1 CRENHRRR
9 HCVQPTATLRVVSFV
24 SYHPTRSCVQFL
36 LRPKRDPPNS
46 QEPTAARGRS
56 TRDRRLRVQM
66 RWFGGGF
73 RIITAL
79 SRRSGFATFFSTAAS
94 PDKEIVAEKVLK
106 EFHPTIENAAA
117 SSVKDYAAYIDKMC
131 KIGNLFTVRQMLQAL
146 QERNISVPPN
156 VYIVL
161 LAEASQK
168 NDIDLSCQAFKK
180 LLLSCKSPTAAS
192 CLSFGQ
198 AFTKADGCIEL
209 LRFIEEVSE
218 ITCSSTSFV
227 NKIIF
232 ALAKSGQKDKA
243 LVIFDYLKSRNCS
256 LDLVTYNIVLDILG
270 RTGRVDEMFDVFA
283 TMKEAGFVPDTV
295 SYNSVLNGLRKAGR
309 TDMCI
314 VYFKE
319 MSENGIEPDLLTYT
333 ALIENFGRSGNAEE
347 SLKCFS
353 EMKLKGI
360 LPSIYIYRSLINNL
374 NKSGKVE
381 LAKELLEEMNL
392 SSTRLAGPEDFKHKR
407 RRRNRLTEGPEVR
420 YPGDITVIATYTLI
434 SGTTMRLDMEGVPKD
449 KPTIIN
455 LAQHTYWNL
464 AGHNSG
470 DVLNHSIQIWG
481 NHVTPV
487 DQNTVPTG
495 EIMPVKGI
503 RLILPLRAE

>member
-1 CRENHRRR
+1 MMLLIASNITTSRFLCYSLQQLQQQQLVLSLSCFRSVFTFHL
-9 HCVQPTATLRVVSFV
+9 PLSS
-24 SYHPTRSCVQFL
+24 SYSL
-36 LRPKRDPPNS
+36 
-46 QEPTAARGRS
+46 
-56 TRDRRLRVQM
+56 
-66 RWFGGGF
+66 
-73 RIITAL
+73 
-79 SRRSGFATFFSTAAS
+79 FFSTAAS

-319 MSENGIEPDLLTYT
+319 M
-333 ALIENFGRSGNAEE
+333 RNAEE

-420 YPGDITVIATYTLI
+420 
-434 SGTTMRLDMEGVPKD
+434 
-449 KPTIIN
+449 
-455 LAQHTYWNL
+455 
-464 AGHNSG
+464 
-470 DVLNHSIQIWG
+470 
-481 NHVTPV
+481 
-487 DQNTVPTG
+487 
-495 EIMPVKGI
+495 
-503 RLILPLRAE
+503 

>member
-1 CRENHRRR
+1 MDFTVAGRTTGAATASNPPPPFVLCRLSPIIQQGVAFHFSSGQSETLL
-9 HCVQPTATLRVVSFV
+9 TAKNQLPLAAV
-24 SYHPTRSCVQFL
+24 
-36 LRPKRDPPNS
+36 PPV
-46 QEPTAARGRS
+46 TAACEFRCGG
-56 TRDRRLRVQM
+56 
-66 RWFGGGF
+66 FGGGL
-73 RIITAL
+73 RIISAL
-79 SRRSGFATFFSTAAS
+79 ARRSAFATVVKSTKVANVLCLPFTVASSSTLLATTSSFVAFFLAAAPPTTAASVNQQRSFGVGTRSNRSSSSTFLFATAPSSEPLLAVSSPSPLPRVVPSASSLSNAIAFFSTAAS
-94 PDKEIVAEKVLK
+94 PDKEIAAEKVLK
-106 EFHPTIENAAA
+106 EFHATIENAAA
-117 SSVKDYAAYIDKMC
+117 SSVK
-131 KIGNLFTVRQMLQAL
+131 
-146 QERNISVPPN
+146 
-156 VYIVL
+156 
-161 LAEASQK
+161 EASQK
-168 NDIDLSCQAFKK
+168 NDIDVSCQAFKK

-192 CLSFGQ
+192 CLSFAQ
-198 AFTKADGCIEL
+198 AFTKANGCIEL
-209 LRFIEEVSE
+209 PRFIKEVSE

-243 LVIFDYLKSRNCS
+243 LVIFDYLKSRNYS

-295 SYNSVLNGLRKAGR
+295 SYNTVLNGLRKAGR

-381 LAKELLEEMNL
+381 LAKELLEEMNS

-407 RRRNRLTEGPEVR
+407 RRRNRLTKGPEV
-420 YPGDITVIATYTLI
+420 
-434 SGTTMRLDMEGVPKD
+434 
-449 KPTIIN
+449 
-455 LAQHTYWNL
+455 H
-464 AGHNSG
+464 
-470 DVLNHSIQIWG
+470 
-481 NHVTPV
+481 
-487 DQNTVPTG
+487 
-495 EIMPVKGI
+495 
-503 RLILPLRAE
+503 

>member
-1 CRENHRRR
+1 M
-9 HCVQPTATLRVVSFV
+9 VVLILVPKTALCMFESLLIDDVIDCFKYNNFKVPLLFSTAAAAATTCSLCVSFA
-24 SYHPTRSCVQFL
+24 
-36 LRPKRDPPNS
+36 LRPRPP
-46 QEPTAARGRS
+46 PS
-56 TRDRRLRVQM
+56 TLLLLP
-66 RWFGGGF
+66 F
-73 RIITAL
+73 
-79 SRRSGFATFFSTAAS
+79 AAS
-94 PDKEIVAEKVLK
+94 PDKEIAAEKVLK
-106 EFHPTIENAAA
+106 EFHATIENVAA
-117 SSVKDYAAYIDKMC
+117 SSVKGYAAYIDKMC
-131 KIGNLFTVRQMLQAL
+131 KIGNFSAVSQMLQAL
-146 QERNISVPPN
+146 QDRNISVPPN

-180 LLLSCKSPTAAS
+180 LLLSCKSPSASS
-192 CLSFGQ
+192 CLSFAQ
-198 AFTKADGCIEL
+198 AFTKANGCIEL

-232 ALAKSGQKDKA
+232 ALVKSGQKDKA
-243 LVIFDYLKSRNCS
+243 LVIFDYLKSRNYS

-270 RTGRVDEMFDVFA
+270 RTGRVDEMLDVFT
-283 TMKEAGFVPDTV
+283 TMKEAGFVPDIV
-295 SYNSVLNGLRKAGR
+295 SYNTVLNGLRKAGR

-333 ALIENFGRSGNAEE
+333 ALIESFGRSGNAEE
-347 SLKCFS
+347 SLKCFR

-407 RRRNRLTEGPEVR
+407 RQRNRLAEGPEVR
-420 YPGDITVIATYTLI
+420 
-434 SGTTMRLDMEGVPKD
+434 
-449 KPTIIN
+449 
-455 LAQHTYWNL
+455 
-464 AGHNSG
+464 
-470 DVLNHSIQIWG
+470 
-481 NHVTPV
+481 
-487 DQNTVPTG
+487 
-495 EIMPVKGI
+495 
-503 RLILPLRAE
+503 